1 LSDFTTL
8 LAHSC
13 NNLTTASRTCSP
25 LSWNDYF
32 QRETSKKATLLF
44 DSTSLDL
51 RIDVDGPQPEFLVLV
66 DHPSGRF
73 PVQPVEQT
81 KILQSQVFVVVD
93 VKRANQSVS
102 FGVSWLEMA
111 REQARKPT
119 DLESLATLE
128 KLTD

>member
-1 LSDFTTL
+1 
-8 LAHSC
+8 
-13 NNLTTASRTCSP
+13 
-25 LSWNDYF
+25 
-32 QRETSKKATLLF
+32 
-44 DSTSLDL
+44 
-51 RIDVDGPQPEFLVLV
+51 
-66 DHPSGRF
+66 
-73 PVQPVEQT
+73 VEQT
-81 KILQSQVFVVVD
+81 KILQSQVFAVVD